1 MQLEESRL
9 NQASRLSQAMKERTT
24 TTIKK
29 MGRVRKVKEPR
40 EHIEISAT
48 QGLENYRYGMGYA
61 NKDGSGKG
69 NCE

>member
-9 NQASRLSQAMKERTT
+9 NQASRLSQAMKERKK
-24 TTIKK
+24 KK
-29 MGRVRKVKEPR
+29 MGRVRKVKKP
-40 EHIEISAT
+40 IEISAT
-48 QGLENYRYGMGYA
+48 QGLEDYRYGIGYA

>member
-9 NQASRLSQAMKERTT
+9 NQASRLSQAMKERKK
-24 TTIKK
+24 KK
-29 MGRVRKVKEPR
+29 MGRVRKVKEP
-40 EHIEISAT
+40 IEISAT
-48 QGLENYRYGMGYA
+48 QGLEDYRYGIGYA